1 MSFLQVLSEILFVSF
16 AVMTVLGAFLAVRR
30 SVLLMHTVL
39 GLAVCMLGISGLYYH
54 LGSMFLAMMQV
65 LIYIGALCV
74 VLVFGIMISYTPTE
88 IYRMG
93 ITGKHMPLALAAC
106 ILVCLP
112 MGILIVQT
120 DWNLTTA
127 VPPEDIGPLGS
138 MLLYQYCMAFELIS
152 VILLIGIVGSI
163 ILARGGHVAEER
175 GAVALYDHGAGAHEP
190 IASESDDRDTPSP
203 DREA

>member
-1 MSFLQVLSEILFVSF
+1 MSLLQILSEILFVAF
-16 AVMTVLGAFLAVRR
+16 ALMTILGAYLAVRR

-39 GLAVCMLGISGLYYH
+39 GLAVCMLGISGLYYQ
-54 LGSMFLAMMQV
+54 LGSMFLSMMQV

-74 VLVFGIMISYTPTE
+74 VLVFGIMISYTPNE

-106 ILVCLP
+106 ILVCIP
-112 MGILIVQT
+112 MGILVTRT

-127 VPPEDIGPLGS
+127 VPAGDIGPLGS
-138 MLLYQYCMAFELIS
+138 MLLHEYCMAFELIS

-163 ILARGGHVAEER
+163 ILARGGHVADDS
-175 GAVALYDHGAGAHEP
+175 ATVSLDDHDH
-190 IASESDDRDTPSP
+190 
-203 DREA
+203 